1 MFLLSISTKILNYF
15 DFIVNYNAIS
25 FYIIKFYGIERI
37 IFIIII
43 DISQTNRKAILI
55 FMILLFLLYDI
66 LID

>member
-25 FYIIKFYGIERI
+25 FYIIKFYGIERF

-43 DISQTNRKAILI
+43 DISQTNRKTISI

-66 LID
+66 YI

>member
-43 DISQTNRKAILI
+43 DISQTNRKTISI

>member
-1 MFLLSISTKILNYF
+1 MFLLSIST
-15 DFIVNYNAIS
+15 NYNAIS